1 MSFYI
6 GSNHIDNDKL
16 IKIINMNTEEL
27 NFISHNITQYSNNDI
42 IRIKTFAFHEQK
54 SLTSINLPNC
64 SYIGSHAFENCFSLA
79 SINLPN
85 CSYISYGAFNNCS
98 ALTSIN
104 LPNCSYIGGNAF
116 VHCTALTSINLPNCS
131 YISDGAFTECYSL
144 TSISLPNCS
153 YIGNYAFM
161 RCYNLLSVYLLG
173 SSIPSLPST
182 SAFLSTPIS
191 TYTTSTGGRYG
202 SIYVPTSLYNNYL
215 TATNW
220 SVYSARIVSV

>member
-1 MSFYI
+1 MLQIGHIILNVWYLFKGETNMSFYI

-16 IKIINMNTEEL
+16 IKIININTEEL

-64 SYIGSHAFENCFSLA
+64 NYIGSGAFGNCYNLS

-85 CSYISYGAFNNCS
+85 CSYISY
-98 ALTSIN
+98 
-104 LPNCSYIGGNAF
+104 
-116 VHCTALTSINLPNCS
+116 
-131 YISDGAFTECYSL
+131 GAFTECYSL

-153 YIGNYAFM
+153 YIGDGVFM